1 MCENVTT
8 WIAEVDMQQIR
19 IGRKAPIRQ
28 HRDRYD
34 VLPLDPRDPDILR
47 AKMLLSRGQ
56 ATDEQAGK
64 PTEKCS

>member
-1 MCENVTT
+1 
-8 WIAEVDMQQIR
+8 MQQIR

-34 VLPLDPRDPDILR
+34 VMPLDPRDPDIVR
-47 AKMLLSRGQ
+47 AKMLLCRGQ
-56 ATDEQAGK
+56 ATDEKVDK